1 MGKLRGILHMH
12 QNDVQTETPD
22 LCAGT
27 FILTPAPNQDKNPAT
42 RKDTSAVWVPVLLSK
57 QVLPRKQ

>member
-1 MGKLRGILHMH
+1 MH

-27 FILTPAPNQDKNPAT
+27 FILTPAPNQHKNPAT